1 MLFRILALT
10 HKDILLEWR
19 QKHSFYGVLLYMAS
33 TVFILYLS
41 MEENPEPQ
49 VWNSIF
55 WLIQLFVC
63 VNAVAKSFIQDS
75 RGRMLYY
82 QSICSPIEYILSKLI
97 YNLILMLIMSL
108 ISLAFMLFF
117 LSNPLK
123 NIMVFTGITLLGGAG
138 LSLAFTLMSAI
149 ASKTRQNAS
158 LIAILGFPVILP
170 QLLLLMRLSGVAFE
184 ATFQSGAVSQLIV
197 LVSLMDILVII
208 LGIVL
213 FPFLWKD

>member
-1 MLFRILALT
+1 
-10 HKDILLEWR
+10 
-19 QKHSFYGVLLYMAS
+19 MAS

-41 MEENPEPQ
+41 LEESPEAQ
-49 VWNSIF
+49 IWNSMF

-63 VNAVAKSFIQDS
+63 VNAVAKSFMQDS

-82 QSICSPIEYILSKLI
+82 LSLSSPVEYIVSKLL
-97 YNLILMLIMSL
+97 YNLMLMMAMSL
-108 ISLAFMLFF
+108 ISLSFMLFF

-123 NIMVFTGITLLGGAG
+123 QTGIFTGITLLGGAG
-138 LSLAFTLMSAI
+138 LSLTFTLMSAI

-170 QLLLLMRLSGVAFE
+170 QLLLLMRLSGIAFE
-184 ATFQSGAVSQLIV
+184 EHFQSGAITQLVV
-197 LVSLMDILVII
+197 LLSLMNVLVII